1 MAEYDEKTEQATPRR
16 RQKAREEGKVPRS
29 RDLSSIAAIGGIL
42 LIFLFGGRF
51 VMGSMMETM
60 SRFLSLQYGTEPFT
74 VLRAAAV
81 QTMILIMPF
90 LGAALVFGVASNVF
104 QGGIAM
110 KPFELKFDG
119 LNPLK
124 GLQRIFSMTGLVET
138 FKSFFKFVVGGYL
151 LYRIMKNDV
160 FVLPSLME
168 MNMTRLAA
176 ASGALITKAALYGF
190 MVFFTFGLVD
200 YIVQRWQFER
210 SIRMSTEEIKEESK
224 ESEGNPMIKARV
236 RTLQRE
242 MARKRMMQEV
252 PKATVVITNPTHLAI
267 ALRYEAKTMA
277 APTVVAKGAD
287 ALAGRIRELARKHG
301 VPIVE
306 DKPLARLLYKREL
319 GTVIPEELYRAVAR
333 ILAYIQRLRGVAA

>member
-1 MAEYDEKTEQATPRR
+1 MAEYDEKTYQATPRR

-60 SRFLSLQYGTEPFT
+60 NRFLSLQYGTEPFT

-81 QTMILIMPF
+81 ETMILIMPF

-168 MNMTRLAA
+168 MNMSRLAVV
-176 ASGALITKAALYGF
+176 SGALITKAALYGF

-200 YIVQRWQFER
+200 YIIQRWQFER
-210 SIRMSTEEIKEESK
+210 SIRMSTEEIKEEAK